1 MRKEE
6 ISYNIKKY
14 VCKLID
20 DMIPAEGIVGK
31 IENATAKYWVEQNQ
45 WRLDKILSSLTDQ
58 NGEIDPNLL
67 IEQYKKVLFE
77 NGELRLSIKDI
88 LPDVYG
94 SLLPD
99 KIVIFTIDDLYQL
112 FGIRKEVC

>member
-6 ISYNIKKY
+6 ISFSIKTY
-14 VCKLID
+14 VYKLID
-20 DMIPAEGIVGK
+20 DMMPADGILGK

-58 NGEIDPNLL
+58 NGEIDPNQL

-77 NGELRLSIKDI
+77 DGELRLSTKEIV
-88 LPDVYG
+88 PEVYKNI
-94 SLLPD
+94 LPD
-99 KIVIFTIDDLYQL
+99 KIVVFTINDLYQF
-112 FGIRKEVC
+112 FGIQKGVY